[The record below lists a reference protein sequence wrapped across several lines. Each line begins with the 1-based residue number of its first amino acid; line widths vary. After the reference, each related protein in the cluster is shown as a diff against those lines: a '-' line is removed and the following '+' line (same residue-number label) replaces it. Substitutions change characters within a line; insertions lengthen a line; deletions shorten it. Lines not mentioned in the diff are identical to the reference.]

1 MSETAG
7 TAERSGA
14 ASASTGRE
22 ILERHAEVLFPAVRP
37 LYREPVVLDRG
48 SGVWV
53 TDVDGN
59 EYLDVFAGI
68 LTTSVGHCHPRVTEA
83 VAEQAGRLGHTSTL
97 YVTSP
102 QVEAAERLRS
112 MAPGSLSRT
121 FFTNSGTEA
130 IETALT
136 LAQVHTGRSEIIALR
151 QAYHG
156 RSTLATNVTA
166 HSAWRPLA
174 TSVPGIKHT
183 LSPYPYRCP
192 FRQPCDDSCVE
203 SFAADLEDVI
213 RTTTN
218 GRPAA
223 LICETIQ
230 GVGGYI
236 VPPPRYFQLMAEI
249 IRKHGGLLI
258 IDEVQAGFGRTGDH
272 WFGIEHWGVEPD
284 IMVMAK
290 GIAGGMPVGATMAR
304 PEVAESWTGKTI
316 STFGGHPV
324 CMAGMVAVLDVME
337 EADVRTNA
345 SVRGAEMRTA
355 LSGLQADHPWI
366 GDVRGMGLMQALELV
381 EDPETKEPSPMKAK
395 ALLEAAKDEGL
406 LIGIGGLHGHVIRLG
421 PSLLLTED
429 ECAEAMAR
437 LTRAVER
444 VSAES

>member
-1 MSETAG
+1 MEPTVTETA
-7 TAERSGA
+7 T
-14 ASASTGRE
+14 STGSRTASRE
-22 ILERHAEVLFPAVRP
+22 LLARQAEALFPAVRP
-37 LYREPVVLDRG
+37 LYAEPVVLDRG
-48 SGVWV
+48 RGVWV
-53 TDVDGN
+53 EDVDGN
-59 EYLDVFAGI
+59 GFLDLFAGI
-68 LTTSVGHCHPRVTEA
+68 LTTSVGHCHPDVVEA
-83 VAEQAGRLGHTSTL
+83 VAQQAGRLGHTSTL
-97 YVTSP
+97 YATEP
-102 QVEAAERLRS
+102 QVEAAERLKA

-130 IETALT
+130 VETALT
-136 LAQVHTGRSEIIALR
+136 LAQIHTGRSEIIALR

-156 RSTLATNVTA
+156 RSTLASNVTA
-166 HSAWRPLA
+166 HASWRPLA

-192 FRQPCDDSCVE
+192 FNQPCDDSCAE
-203 SFAADLEDVI
+203 AFAADLEDVI

-218 GRPAA
+218 GQPAA

-236 VPPPRYFQLMAEI
+236 VPPPRYFQLMAEV

-272 WFGIEHWGVEPD
+272 WFGIEHWGVQPD

-304 PEVAESWTGKTI
+304 PEIAESWTGKTI

-324 CMAGMVAVLDVME
+324 CMAGMVATLDVME

-345 SVRGAEMRTA
+345 SVRGAEIRSA
-355 LSGLQADHPWI
+355 LSALQADHPWV
-366 GDVRGMGLMQALELV
+366 GDVRGMGLMQAMELV
-381 EDPETKEPSPMKAK
+381 EDPETKSPSPMKAK
-395 ALLEAAKDEGL
+395 ALMEAAKAEQL
-406 LIGIGGLHGHVIRLG
+406 LIGIGGLHGHVIRIG

-429 ECAEAMAR
+429 ECTEAMAR
-437 LTRAVER
+437 LRRAVER

>member
-1 MSETAG
+1 VTETA
-7 TAERSGA
+7 T
-14 ASASTGRE
+14 STGSRTASRE
-22 ILERHAEVLFPAVRP
+22 LLARQAEALFPAVRP
-37 LYREPVVLDRG
+37 LYAEPVVLDRG
-48 SGVWV
+48 RGVWV
-53 TDVDGN
+53 EDVDGN
-59 EYLDVFAGI
+59 GFLDLFAGI
-68 LTTSVGHCHPRVTEA
+68 LTTSVGHCHPDVVEA
-83 VAEQAGRLGHTSTL
+83 VAQQAGRLGHTSTL
-97 YVTSP
+97 YATEP
-102 QVEAAERLRS
+102 QVEAAERLKA

-130 IETALT
+130 VETALT
-136 LAQVHTGRSEIIALR
+136 LAQIHTGRSEIIALR

-156 RSTLATNVTA
+156 RSTLASNVTA
-166 HSAWRPLA
+166 HASWRPLA

-192 FRQPCDDSCVE
+192 FNQPCDDSCAE
-203 SFAADLEDVI
+203 AFAADLEDVI

-218 GRPAA
+218 GQPAA

-236 VPPPRYFQLMAEI
+236 VPPPRYFQLMAEV

-272 WFGIEHWGVEPD
+272 WFGIEHWGVQPD

-304 PEVAESWTGKTI
+304 PEIAESWTGKTI

-324 CMAGMVAVLDVME
+324 CMAGMVATLDVME

-345 SVRGAEMRTA
+345 SVRGAEIRSA
-355 LSGLQADHPWI
+355 LSALQADHPWV
-366 GDVRGMGLMQALELV
+366 GDVRGMGLMQAMELV
-381 EDPETKEPSPMKAK
+381 EDPETKSPSPMKAK
-395 ALLEAAKDEGL
+395 ALMEAAKAEQL
-406 LIGIGGLHGHVIRLG
+406 LIGIGGLHGHVIRIG

-429 ECAEAMAR
+429 ECTEAMAR
-437 LTRAVER
+437 LRRAVER